1 MQRGVLEQSE
11 ITLLKICENEI
22 KSVVSLVN
30 TSVSFNL
37 TNVSQ
42 MSTMRKTRYEVY
54 GNSFYYPKLF
64 LKSKFIPKIRSWL
77 NSL

>member
-1 MQRGVLEQSE
+1 MQCGVLEQSE
-11 ITLLKICENEI
+11 TITGKSGETEI

-30 TSVSFNL
+30 TSVSFFVL

-64 LKSKFIPKIRSWL
+64 LKSKFIPK
-77 NSL
+77 